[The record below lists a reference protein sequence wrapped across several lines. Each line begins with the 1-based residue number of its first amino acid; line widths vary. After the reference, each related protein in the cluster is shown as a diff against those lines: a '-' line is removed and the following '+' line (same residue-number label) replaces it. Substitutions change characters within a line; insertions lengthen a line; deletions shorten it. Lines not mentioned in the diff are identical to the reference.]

1 LTSSRV
7 DADGQNELISLE
19 QIAKFKSDAG
29 ASKIN
34 RRNLSREVLI
44 SGDVEGRS
52 SGQVIKDIKTQIAE
66 IKLPVGYKIVSA
78 GEDEDITESAGYAA
92 QALILAVIFI
102 YLIMASQFNSFIQPF
117 AIMFTLPLALIGVFI
132 TLFLTK
138 DTLNLLSMI
147 GVITLMGLVT
157 KNGILLVDFANQRR
171 KESNLDLRQAL
182 AEAGE
187 IRLRPIVMTSLAAAL
202 GILPLALGLGAGS
215 ELRAPMARAIIGGL
229 VTSTILTLFII
240 PIVYTFLEDV
250 WSFICKKLNIGMK
263 I

>member
-1 LTSSRV
+1 
-7 DADGQNELISLE
+7 
-19 QIAKFKSDAG
+19 
-29 ASKIN
+29 
-34 RRNLSREVLI
+34 
-44 SGDVEGRS
+44 
-52 SGQVIKDIKTQIAE
+52 
-66 IKLPVGYKIVSA
+66 
-78 GEDEDITESAGYAA
+78 
-92 QALILAVIFI
+92 
-102 YLIMASQFNSFIQPF
+102 
-117 AIMFTLPLALIGVFI
+117 
-132 TLFLTK
+132 LTK

-250 WSFICKKLNIGMK
+250 WSFIRKKLCIGMK
-263 I
+263 N